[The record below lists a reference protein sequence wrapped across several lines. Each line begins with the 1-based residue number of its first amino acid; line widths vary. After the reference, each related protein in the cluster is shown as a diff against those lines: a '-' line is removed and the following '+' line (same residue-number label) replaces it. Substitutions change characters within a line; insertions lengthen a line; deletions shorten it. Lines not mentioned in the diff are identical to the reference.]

1 MTSVTD
7 VGSVGTSL
15 RCQFRS
21 VHGLLLD
28 TLSPTCIMPDA
39 AARYAN
45 LVVCEDVIINGVLSA
60 RTPLALSTWL
70 GRTGLSELPPLA
82 WPIDRRAWACRV
94 QIDPGGLGSYARA
107 VFAITDTYLA
117 TLANELDRGDLTA
130 LVLNALLVSLSR
142 G

>member
-1 MTSVTD
+1 
-7 VGSVGTSL
+7 
-15 RCQFRS
+15 
-21 VHGLLLD
+21 
-28 TLSPTCIMPDA
+28 MPDA

-82 WPIDRRAWACRV
+82 RPIDRRAWACRV
-94 QIDPGGLGSYARA
+94 RIDPWGLGSYARA
-107 VFAITDTYLA
+107 VFAITDAYLA

-142 G
+142 A